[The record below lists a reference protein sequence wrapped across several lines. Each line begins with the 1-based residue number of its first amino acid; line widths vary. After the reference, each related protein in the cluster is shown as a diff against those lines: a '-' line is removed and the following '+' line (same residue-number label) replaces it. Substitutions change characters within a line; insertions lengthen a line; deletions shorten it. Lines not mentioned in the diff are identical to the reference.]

1 MNVYTSDKI
10 RNVVILGHGGCGKT
24 TLVEAMAY
32 TTGITNR
39 QGRVEDG
46 NTISDYDKEEQK
58 RLFSI
63 NTSIVPIIWGD
74 TKINIL
80 DTPGYFDFVGEV
92 QEALHVADGAI
103 IVVSAKSGV
112 QVGTEKAWEICEKH
126 NIPRMFFVTDMDDDN
141 ASFRQTVEELTE
153 LYRHKIAPF
162 HIPIR
167 ENEKFVGFVNVVKMG
182 GRRFTSKS
190 NYEECPIPDYVGEHL
205 SQVRETLL
213 EAVAET
219 SEELME
225 KYFSEEE
232 FTQEEI
238 SLALRNNVYDGTV
251 VPVLMGSGLNAQG
264 SNMLLEA
271 IVKYF
276 PSPEQLK
283 VEGKNADTDEVFEA
297 NYDVKLPMTAQVFK
311 SISDP
316 FIGKFSFVKVYSGIL
331 KSDSTSFNPTRGN
344 EEKIS
349 RLYVLRGREQIE
361 VDELHAGDI
370 GAIGKLSETN
380 TGDSLSTKKMPI
392 VYEKPNIS
400 LPYTYKRFR
409 TVKKGDDDKVS
420 QALAKILEE
429 DLTLKVVN
437 DSENRQTLLYG
448 IGEQQ
453 LEVVVSKLFN
463 MFKVEIELTEPKIPY
478 RETIRKKVT
487 VQGKYKKQ
495 TGGHGQYGDVH
506 MEFESSGDLE
516 TPYIFEEKIFGG
528 AVPRNYFPAVE
539 KGIMECVQK
548 GPVAGYP
555 VVGVKATLVD
565 GSYHPV
571 D

>member
-153 LYRHKIAPF
+153 LYGHKIAPF

-316 FIGKFSFVKVYSGIL
+316 FIGKFSFVKV
-331 KSDSTSFNPTRGN
+331 
-344 EEKIS
+344 
-349 RLYVLRGREQIE
+349 
-361 VDELHAGDI
+361 
-370 GAIGKLSETN
+370 
-380 TGDSLSTKKMPI
+380 
-392 VYEKPNIS
+392 
-400 LPYTYKRFR
+400 
-409 TVKKGDDDKVS
+409 
-420 QALAKILEE
+420 
-429 DLTLKVVN
+429 
-437 DSENRQTLLYG
+437 
-448 IGEQQ
+448 
-453 LEVVVSKLFN
+453 
-463 MFKVEIELTEPKIPY
+463 
-478 RETIRKKVT
+478 
-487 VQGKYKKQ
+487 
-495 TGGHGQYGDVH
+495 
-506 MEFESSGDLE
+506 
-516 TPYIFEEKIFGG
+516 
-528 AVPRNYFPAVE
+528 
-539 KGIMECVQK
+539 
-548 GPVAGYP
+548 
-555 VVGVKATLVD
+555 LV
-565 GSYHPV
+565 
-571 D
+571 